1 MSFKRK
7 SKTLSLL
14 LTLAMLLTLWPGVA
28 LADPDITPPAFDADS
43 PRVGTLLD
51 EGSRAVSIIFE
62 TKDNEQVYY
71 YLVLLPDDADEPD
84 SEQVKSGQDASDSP
98 ALYFKTNEGDSKT
111 SNISMKIRAPQH
123 DTDYDIYIVLGDDE
137 GNLSVP
143 AKIEVTTPAAADFFV
158 AGYPKTGAVQA
169 PASKKMEVLVT
180 IQVPNNGYGRV
191 HYVLVEQGADAPSID
206 QVIAGKDSA
215 GNNALDK
222 NTINCPN
229 DTEKN
234 FFVIGDA
241 DATDYDLYLV
251 AQDTYP
257 SDAPCTEA
265 VKLGVTTPP
274 ATATPPTTP
283 TITGAVMD
291 AQNRYITVTFSEG
304 VYGNAAHNTGIDKDD
319 FAIAFVQNAGG
330 VSGASINSV
339 YKVGTGLLPTGGE
352 TQFDI
357 GLKLVDGPPSGTET
371 IAISPIADSI
381 YSSSGVAVP
390 ETESTGVIS
399 LNSLSPQSFAEGYPE
414 TGAPQA
420 AGSKS
425 VQILVKVALAGVLNY
440 VVLPDGATAPTAQ
453 QIKDHANID
462 GQPVISYAG
471 QSIGANVELPITLDT
486 NLDHDTAY
494 DIYMVAEA
502 GNNNFSAVKVLDVR
516 TPPETG
522 TDTPINIAAIPGVT
536 APVTGATPVTEITET
551 AQYTG
556 TVSWSP
562 AHKPFDAGRQYT
574 ATITLTPK
582 SGYTLTGVAANFF
595 TVAGAE
601 STTYVADS
609 DVVTAV
615 FPATAAVPLDN
626 YVCRRS
632 SVPEQQ
638 YTFLQNALY
647 DVEDGQTITLLG
659 NINHS
664 GGIEIEGKSVQFNL
678 SGRTLNVTNASGPG
692 FVVTNGAVTLMGDSG
707 SFNVTGSRFGVQA
720 YNSSV
725 TVTSATA
732 TSDESGSAGVWGNT
746 GSSITVRG
754 NVTATGLLG
763 KGASA
768 INGGTIVIKGN
779 AAGSAGAAHASGTG
793 SSIVVEGDATATGSG
808 GAGVWADSGA
818 TVTVKNVTSGMSS
831 EGGAKA
837 QAGST
842 ITINGTITAPA
853 GYYIKVENTDKTVD
867 EKDTS
872 SDKSGYLQ
880 YSATATHTS
889 FVWVKDATAPAGTT
903 GNPVWA
909 KKAALPA
916 SSPIEDMKYLN
927 GAYWAVGYNS
937 TLLKSTDGETWTKVN
952 VGTQF
957 DRLTGITYDG
967 SGTYVLV
974 STSGD
979 YSGRIYTSTNGTDW
993 TEKAAVPQ
1001 QLSDVAFGGGKFV
1014 AVGGASNVLISTDNG
1029 ATWQSRTLTQ
1039 EAGKKTKLLSIA
1051 YSAISSK
1058 FVAVGMGS
1066 DTIQHKG
1073 GILTSADGE
1082 TWTGT
1087 YSDSTNTIWDVT
1099 YGDGGFVAVGG
1110 RESGGYFLA
1119 ISSFGDSWTKPVP
1132 SPSYAQL
1139 FSVEYDG
1146 ARFVAAGRTNPGMAA
1161 FTTTSLNG
1169 VNWTDKI
1176 GGGLPYLD
1184 AAASNGTR
1192 IVAMS
1197 GYGNI
1202 YSSDD
1207 LGTSWTYRTLGTTK
1221 TLNDV
1226 AYNGT
1231 NLYVAVGAEGTIQ
1244 TSGDGINWAIQNSGT
1259 TYNLNKVDYLGGKF
1273 IAVGKNGTIL
1283 TSSDG
1288 TTWTVRTS
1296 GTTLELKGIAYS
1308 GGKYVVVGG
1317 DDDWAKVICV
1327 SDDAETWSNVDAP
1340 GISVSLNTVAFG
1352 DGVFITLTKNGAAF
1366 TSSDGATWS
1375 GAESLDS
1382 SSKYP
1387 TDLIYAG
1394 GKFAAVGGS
1403 GEIYL
1408 SSDKGGKWSIVKS
1421 DFGQYNRGI
1430 AYGGGNFIAVG
1441 DLGNIIA
1448 SADGGATWYR
1458 QPAGLELNPHSS
1470 DNNMYTDLKGIM
1482 AGNNCFVAVGAAG
1495 LVLKSNMTAVSD
1507 DADAHDVAVAKSALD
1522 FNNIKHNA
1530 DNSAGSITRSMHLM
1544 TALSAPTDVPNG
1556 SGALDVEISWQS
1568 SRPTVISGNG
1578 TVNRPAFEQGDQVVY
1593 LTATF
1598 TKNSATAT
1606 KTFIVRVLANEA
1618 GGLTDAQRVAAAKA
1632 ALGDGSVT
1640 VPAGSDQAAKTAAV
1654 QSYVNGLLAAVP
1666 EAVGVTA
1673 IVSYN
1678 SGTGEYDV
1686 ALSKGGA
1693 SDSKSLDIMII
1704 ESADPDIAIVAN
1716 ALNAAENA
1724 AYSNMT
1730 QAAASSE
1737 DAIKAVL
1744 RNTAV
1749 TAVNNANVSV
1759 TVNKVSYVVPLAGT
1773 STNPSGTN
1781 GSYAFTVTVSKG
1793 AQSQTTTQK
1802 TIIISA
1808 TAYTS
1813 PSPSGGGGST
1823 PSGILVTPAGKD
1835 ATTAGITLS
1844 FPAGAVE
1851 SDIRVQVNAASLTS
1865 GMNLPAD
1872 SQLISQVVD
1881 IIKNKSGNF
1890 AEPVTITMS
1899 FDKSKTDPA
1908 QYYITI
1914 CYFDEGTGQWVELDN
1929 IRVDVD
1935 KSTVS
1940 GEVHHFTKFAVIAT
1954 LKKEQPP
1961 VPPALPADV
1970 ADHWAKDSIAQLI
1983 NAGVAGGYPDGSFQP
1998 DKTVTRAEFT
2008 IMLVKALKLESMEGP
2023 VFADTAA
2030 HWAQDSISTA
2040 AAHGFIGGYDQNS
2053 FGPDDLITREQAAV
2067 IIARAA
2073 QLEAGGE
2080 ALKFTDSGRI
2090 SPWALSGVAAAVS
2103 SAYLTGYPDNS
2114 FRPQGHTTRAE
2125 AAALIAKFL

>member
-1 MSFKRK
+1 
-7 SKTLSLL
+7 
-14 LTLAMLLTLWPGVA
+14 MLLTLWPGVA
-28 LADPDITPPAFDADS
+28 YGAGPTITSASMDSLLGPNYIRVAVYFSEGIYTDTDGGSGIGAITKDDFTVSVDSNGGAVTGAIINSINNADNNSPQPGNSGFLFFLNLTGGPPSGTETVNISPAGGAAIYNGAGEAMAADAS
-43 PRVGTLLD
+43 VAATLLD
-51 EGSRAVSIIFE
+51 KRVEFAPAYPKAGAAQAAGSRMVEVLVQADEAV
-62 TKDNEQVYY
+62 TVYY
-71 YLVLLPDDADEPD
+71 VVVADEMGEAPTAAQIVAGD
-84 SEQVKSGQDASDSP
+84 DGTDNDALAADNGAIAADTEEAFVTAALP
-98 ALYFKTNEGDSKT
+98 A
-111 SNISMKIRAPQH
+111 H
-123 DTDYDIYIVLGDDE
+123 DTAYDFYAVAKD
-137 GNLSVP
+137 GNNNFSQV
-143 AKIEVTTPAAADFFV
+143 AKVDVTTPA
-158 AGYPKTGAVQA
+158 
-169 PASKKMEVLVT
+169 ET
-180 IQVPNNGYGRV
+180 I
-191 HYVLVEQGADAPSID
+191 
-206 QVIAGKDSA
+206 
-215 GNNALDK
+215 
-222 NTINCPN
+222 
-229 DTEKN
+229 
-234 FFVIGDA
+234 
-241 DATDYDLYLV
+241 
-251 AQDTYP
+251 
-257 SDAPCTEA
+257 
-265 VKLGVTTPP
+265 
-274 ATATPPTTP
+274 TTP

-330 VSGASINSV
+330 VTGASINTV
-339 YKVGTGLLPTGGE
+339 YKAGTGLPPTGGE

-357 GLKLVDGPPSGTET
+357 WLKLVDGPPQGTET
-371 IAISPIADSI
+371 ITISPLADLI
-381 YSSSGVAVP
+381 YSSSGGAVP
-390 ETESTGVIS
+390 DTESTGAIS
-399 LNSLSPQSFAEGYPE
+399 LNSLPPQSFAEGYPE

-462 GQPVISYAG
+462 GQPVISWAG
-471 QSIGANVELPITLDT
+471 QVVGANAEAPITVT

-582 SGYTLTGVAANFF
+582 SGYTLTGVTEDSF
-595 TVAGAE
+595 TVDGA
-601 STTYVADS
+601 TTTNDADS
-609 DVVTAV
+609 GVVTAV

-632 SVPEQQ
+632 SIPEQQ
-638 YTFLQNALY
+638 YTFLENALT
-647 DVEDGQTITLLG
+647 DAEDGQTITLLD

-664 GGIEIEGKSVQFNL
+664 GGIEIEGKSVEFNL
-678 SGRTLNVTNASGPG
+678 NGRTLNVTNASGPG
-692 FVVTNGAVTLMGDSG
+692 LVVTNGAVTLMDDSG
-707 SFNVTGSRFGVQA
+707 SFNVTGDRFGVQA
-720 YNSSV
+720 YNSTV
-725 TVTSATA
+725 TVTNATA
-732 TSDESGSAGVWGNT
+732 TSNESGTAGVWGNT
-746 GSSITVRG
+746 GSSITVMG
-754 NVTATGLLG
+754 DATATGLLG

-779 AAGSAGAAHASGTG
+779 AAGSTGAAHASGTG

-808 GAGVWADSGA
+808 AGVSADSGA
-818 TVTVKNVTSGMSS
+818 KVTVNNVIVTDANSY
-831 EGGAKA
+831 GAKA
-837 QAGST
+837 QAGSEIVIKGT
-842 ITINGTITAPA
+842 ITTAPA

-1099 YGDGGFVAVGG
+1099 YGDGGFAAVGG

-1119 ISSFGDSWTKPVP
+1119 ISSFGDSWTKPVT

-1317 DDDWAKVICV
+1317 DDNWAKVIRV

-1340 GISVSLNTVAFG
+1340 GITVSLNTVAFG

-1408 SSDKGGKWSIVKS
+1408 SSDKGGNWSIVKS

-1470 DNNMYTDLKGIM
+1470 DNNMYTDLKGIT

-1759 TVNKVSYVVPLAGT
+1759 TVNKVSYVVPLAGA

-1802 TIIISA
+1802 TITITA

-1813 PSPSGGGGST
+1813 PGGGGGSSST

-1835 ATTAGITLS
+1835 AATGGITLS

-1851 SDIRVQVNAASLTS
+1851 SDVRVQVKEAGLSS
-1865 GMNLPAD
+1865 GMTLPAD
-1872 SQLISQVVD
+1872 SQLISQIVD
-1881 IIKNKSGNF
+1881 IIKDKSGNF
-1890 AEPVTITMS
+1890 AEPVTVTMS
-1899 FDKSKTDPA
+1899 FNKSKIDPA
-1908 QYYITI
+1908 QYDITI
-1914 CYFDEGTGQWVELDN
+1914 CYFDEETGQWVELDN
-1929 IRVDVD
+1929 IRVDLD
-1935 KSTVS
+1935 TSTVS

-1961 VPPALPADV
+1961 VPPALPDDIAG
-1970 ADHWAKDSIAQLI
+1970 HWAKDSIAQLI

-2008 IMLVKALKLESMEGP
+2008 VMLVKALKLESMEGP

-2040 AAHGFIGGYDQNS
+2040 AAHGFIGGYDQNT

-2090 SPWALSGVAAAVS
+2090 SSWALSGVAAAVS
-2103 SAYLTGYPDNS
+2103 SAYLAGYPDNS

-2125 AAALIAKFL
+2125 AAALMAKFL